1 VTGGEERINADGSVE
16 KNRRFANAINE
27 LTFGH
32 AMGADVEAKLGR
44 WIYL

>member
-1 VTGGEERINADGSVE
+1 MQTGAEEKKRLFE
-16 KNRRFANAINE
+16 NAIND
-27 LTFGH
+27 LTLSH